1 MKIVRVMCIWLN
13 SCIISPIHMLYQ
25 VLGNTKSH
33 LISFMLT
40 FRLSLLNLPKQ
51 IENQTLNNFEALLL

>member
-1 MKIVRVMCIWLN
+1 
-13 SCIISPIHMLYQ
+13 MLYQ

-51 IENQTLNNFEALLL
+51 IENQTFNNFEALLLWVNLKLFHNEP